1 MFAWRLMAKVVMDSH
16 LRTISCTPKVH
27 TSLLSIFIPHGNRH
41 FSSGPVLLSS
51 LFNGIHGFLL
61 DLFICSLYFI
71 GEDQFMHNT
80 GGKL

>member
-1 MFAWRLMAKVVMDSH
+1 MFAWRLMAKVVLDSH

-27 TSLLSIFIPHGNRH
+27 TSLLAIFIPNENRH
-41 FSSGPVLLSS
+41 FSGSPDLPSS
-51 LFNGIHGFLL
+51 PLNGIHGFLL

-80 GGKL
+80 GGEL